1 MRRAHFDRRHHP
13 SIIVFRLQRRP
24 RDADDA
30 ADSLA
35 MVSVA
40 LCASLRENL
49 LASLRSITLILP
61 QARRSAEK

>member
-1 MRRAHFDRRHHP
+1 
-13 SIIVFRLQRRP
+13 VFRLQTRP